1 MTDPVQPA
9 RRQMLRLFAV
19 TGATAGIA
27 ALSVPSSIA
36 STPCA
41 TDGTPLQFVPKTQP
55 DPNPLDNELARYPK
69 CPSSGNCR
77 HD

>member
-9 RRQMLRLFAV
+9 RRQMLRLFAA

-36 STPCA
+36 STRLI
-41 TDGTPLQFVPKTQP
+41 D
-55 DPNPLDNELARYPK
+55 
-69 CPSSGNCR
+69 
-77 HD
+77 